1 MIYFVI
7 ILSAVQLALIFVLI
21 YQLRLQFKHLQL
33 MMDYQRV
40 ILAHMQFCNDA
51 NEMMLWKDRCDIINW
66 KEKLIKTENYEALQ
80 ETVKA
85 TNHIANM
92 IETYRKTFKKNE
104 N

>member
-21 YQLRLQFKHLQL
+21 YQLHLQFKHLQL
-33 MMDYQRV
+33 MMDYQQV

-51 NEMMLWKDRCDIINW
+51 NEMMLWKDRYDIMNW

-92 IETYRKTFKKNE
+92 IEAYRKTFKKNE